1 MIQFRCQEYQD
12 TEYRH
17 EYYKT
22 MAMAHVP
29 DEKKNVLARN
39 KNERL

>member
-22 MAMAHVP
+22 MATAHVP
-29 DEKKNVLARN
+29 DEKNVLARN
-39 KNERL
+39 KNEIL